1 MSHELTLIV
10 AATRNMGIGAKG
22 GLPWT
27 GLKKEM
33 AYFARVTKRLPPQA
47 PSDARNAVIMGRKTW
62 DSIPPRFRPLKG
74 RLNIVISR
82 SQPASL
88 DSASATAAATDFEK
102 DAVKVSS
109 LDQALAFLRSDASGA
124 AAGKLGKVFVIGG
137 AQIYGAALEVP
148 EAKRVLLTRV
158 MEEFE
163 CDAFFPLKLGGEDEG
178 GEWAQVEKKGLDEWV
193 GEEVEGGEIEENG
206 TRYEFQMWEKI

>member
-33 AYFARVTKRLPPQA
+33 AYFARVTKRLPAQA
-47 PSDARNAVIMGRKTW
+47 PSGAKNAVIMGRKTW

-82 SQPASL
+82 SHPPF
-88 DSASATAAATDFEK
+88 DSSAATPADYDKEP
-102 DAVKVSS
+102 VKVGS
-109 LDQALAFLRSDASGA
+109 LEQALAFVRSRPGEEVSS
-124 AAGKLGKVFVIGG
+124 KVFVIGG
-137 AQIYGAALEVP
+137 AQIYGAALELP

-158 MEEFE
+158 LGDFG
-163 CDAFFPLKLGGEDEG
+163 CDAFFPLKLGGEDAAEG
-178 GEWAQVEKKGLDEWV
+178 WKRREKRELNEWV

-206 TRYEFQMWEKI
+206 TRYEFQMWEKA

>member
-33 AYFARVTKRLPPQA
+33 AYFARVTKRLPAQA
-47 PSDARNAVIMGRKTW
+47 PSDAKNAVIMGRKTW

-82 SQPASL
+82 SHPPF
-88 DSASATAAATDFEK
+88 DSSAAAPADYDKEP
-102 DAVKVSS
+102 VKVGS
-109 LDQALAFLRSDASGA
+109 LEQALAFVRSRPGA
-124 AAGKLGKVFVIGG
+124 EVSSKVFVIGG
-137 AQIYGAALEVP
+137 AQIYGAALELP

-158 MEEFE
+158 LGDFE
-163 CDAFFPLKLGGEDEG
+163 CDAFFPLKLGGEDAAE
-178 GEWAQVEKKGLDEWV
+178 EWKRREKRELGEWV

-206 TRYEFQMWEKI
+206 TRYEFQMWEKA

>member
-33 AYFARVTKRLPPQA
+33 AYFARVTKRLPAQA
-47 PSDARNAVIMGRKTW
+47 PSDAKNAVIMGRKTW

-82 SQPASL
+82 SHPPF
-88 DSASATAAATDFEK
+88 DSSAAAPADYDNEP
-102 DAVKVSS
+102 VKVGS
-109 LDQALAFLRSDASGA
+109 LEQALAFVRSRPGA
-124 AAGKLGKVFVIGG
+124 EVSSKVFVIGG
-137 AQIYGAALEVP
+137 AQIYGAALELP

-158 MEEFE
+158 LGDFE
-163 CDAFFPLKLGGEDEG
+163 CDAFFPLKLGGGEDAAEG
-178 GEWAQVEKKGLDEWV
+178 WARREKRELDEWV

-206 TRYEFQMWEKI
+206 TRYEFQMWEKA